1 MRYLITTLL
10 LIGFNLAFTQV
21 IRKELRLINTVD
33 AYNDDALAL
42 LEELVNINSGT
53 MNFAGVEQV
62 GFRLKEEFEKLDM
75 KTTWVDGSSFN
86 RSGHLLAET
95 SGGNGK
101 KILMIGHLDTVFEL
115 DSPNQQWIPMDSNTV
130 KGPGIADMK
139 GGDVI
144 ILQALKALHTH
155 GLLKKMNIKV
165 VMTGDEEYSGT
176 PLSLSKRALI
186 EAADWAD
193 IALGFE
199 NGDGN
204 PMTVNIA
211 RRSSVAW
218 EMNVTGNAAHSS
230 QVFKPEVGAGAI
242 FEASRILNDFYIQLA
257 GQEFLTFNPGFIV
270 GGTEVSLFENG
281 DSGKAFGKKNVVAKE
296 VTIMGDLR
304 CLTVDQQENAMKKMK
319 EIVANNLPGTSA
331 KINFKEGYPP
341 FAPIDGNYELMK
353 LFSKVSEELGFGEVG
368 PVNPSDAGA
377 ADISFTNG
385 LVEMGIDG
393 LGMAGKYDH
402 TINEI
407 GYLDALPMQTKRTAV
422 LLYRLTR

>member
-155 GLLKKMNIKV
+155 GLLKK
-165 VMTGDEEYSGT
+165 
-176 PLSLSKRALI
+176 
-186 EAADWAD
+186 
-193 IALGFE
+193 
-199 NGDGN
+199 
-204 PMTVNIA
+204 
-211 RRSSVAW
+211 
-218 EMNVTGNAAHSS
+218 
-230 QVFKPEVGAGAI
+230 
-242 FEASRILNDFYIQLA
+242 
-257 GQEFLTFNPGFIV
+257 
-270 GGTEVSLFENG
+270 
-281 DSGKAFGKKNVVAKE
+281 
-296 VTIMGDLR
+296 
-304 CLTVDQQENAMKKMK
+304 
-319 EIVANNLPGTSA
+319 
-331 KINFKEGYPP
+331 
-341 FAPIDGNYELMK
+341 
-353 LFSKVSEELGFGEVG
+353 
-368 PVNPSDAGA
+368 
-377 ADISFTNG
+377 
-385 LVEMGIDG
+385 
-393 LGMAGKYDH
+393 
-402 TINEI
+402 
-407 GYLDALPMQTKRTAV
+407 
-422 LLYRLTR
+422 